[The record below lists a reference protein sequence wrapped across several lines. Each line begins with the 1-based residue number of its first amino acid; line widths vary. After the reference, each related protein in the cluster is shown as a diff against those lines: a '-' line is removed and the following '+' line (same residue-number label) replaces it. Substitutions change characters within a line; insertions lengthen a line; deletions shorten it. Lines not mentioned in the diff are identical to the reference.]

1 MRANT
6 GVGSL
11 RRPRGYTAAMF
22 AAAHFKPTEVRAFLS
37 ELRRRNVVKVATVYV
52 VVGWGVIQ
60 AADVLFPALTL
71 PKWTVTLVV
80 ALVIAGFPISLMLA
94 WAFELTP
101 SGIGRDNK
109 KAVSTDTPIDRRIET
124 APVP

>member
-1 MRANT
+1 MRE
-6 GVGSL
+6 
-11 RRPRGYTAAMF
+11 F
-22 AAAHFKPTEVRAFLS
+22 FS

-71 PKWTVTLVV
+71 PNWTVTLVV

-94 WAFELTP
+94 
-101 SGIGRDNK
+101 RC
-109 KAVSTDTPIDRRIET
+109 
-124 APVP
+124 

>member
-1 MRANT
+1 MRE
-6 GVGSL
+6 
-11 RRPRGYTAAMF
+11 F
-22 AAAHFKPTEVRAFLS
+22 FI

-109 KAVSTDTPIDRRIET
+109 NGLDRYSYRSADRNCAGPNRCYDTSGGPRTAVARRS
-124 APVP
+124 PVRGYEPRT

>member
-1 MRANT
+1 MRE
-6 GVGSL
+6 
-11 RRPRGYTAAMF
+11 F
-22 AAAHFKPTEVRAFLS
+22 FI

-109 KAVSTDTPIDRRIET
+109 KAVSTDAEPQRSIDGSKLRRSQSVLRHIWKP
-124 APVP
+124 ANSVRSPFSRSWI

>member
-1 MRANT
+1 MR
-6 GVGSL
+6 
-11 RRPRGYTAAMF
+11 
-22 AAAHFKPTEVRAFLS
+22 EFLI

-101 SGIGRDNK
+101 SGIARENRE
-109 KAVSTDTPIDRRIET
+109 AVSADRSWQRSIDGSNLRRSQSVLENSGGPRT
-124 APVP
+124 AVARRSPVRGYEPRT

>member
-1 MRANT
+1 MRAS
-6 GVGSL
+6 GVCVDLAGILWLCSL
-11 RRPRGYTAAMF
+11 PPI
-22 AAAHFKPTEVRAFLS
+22 KPTEVRAFLS
-37 ELRRRNVVKVATVYV
+37 ELRRRNVVKVATVYI